1 MFKKKKITL
10 YTVRS
15 FDNPLK
21 IWCITTTK
29 AEAEEYINR
38 RLVVENMQD
47 FESWCF
53 YNQIKNED
61 KPAAW
66 IKYFNTRLP
75 EEEKLKYR
83 YYKTQYRDHEIAAI
97 LRLFTNCESLD
108 CSFEA
113 PFEKS
118 YQEHKMSL
126 YKKFA
131 EQMFESVIN
140 QTPENPEESKEDPE
154 NIVQ

>member
-53 YNQIKNED
+53 YNQIKDED

-83 YYKTQYRDHEIAAI
+83 YYKTQYKDHEIAAI

-140 QTPENPEESKEDPE
+140 QAPEDPEESKEDPE